1 MEHRRELAGFLK
13 SRRDRLSPG
22 DVGLPPGQRRRTP
35 GLRREEVAERAGL
48 SVDYYVRLEQAR
60 DVSPSAHTLEALA
73 EALRLEDDERR
84 HLFELARQGVPAR
97 PGRRPELVRSSLR
110 RLVETMSPIPAC
122 VLNRRMDVLCWN
134 DAMPALFTDFEQL
147 PLAQRNMIRLTFL
160 DPATRLLYP
169 DWDVVAREAVA
180 SLRAASARLPEDPLL
195 TQLIGELT
203 VKSVEFAR
211 WWTLHDV
218 KEKRSGHK
226 RLIHPR
232 VGLLE
237 LDFEVLTVP
246 DSSDQLLVT
255 YLASD
260 ATTQARLVQ
269 LLSGE
274 VDDRGALRV
283 LQT

>member
-1 MEHRRELAGFLK
+1 MDRRRELASFLK
-13 SRRDRLSPG
+13 SRRNRLSPG
-22 DVGLPPGQRRRTP
+22 DVGLPRGQRRRTP
-35 GLRREEVAERAGL
+35 GLRREEIAELAGL
-48 SVDYYVRLEQAR
+48 SVDYYVRLEQGR
-60 DVSPSAHTLEALA
+60 DVNPSAPTLEALA
-73 EALRLEDDERR
+73 EALRLGDDERR

-97 PGRRPELVRSSLR
+97 PGLLSEFVRSSLR

-134 DAMPALFTDFEQL
+134 DAMAALFTDLEQL
-147 PLAQRNMIRLTFL
+147 PPEQRNMIRLTFL
-160 DPATRLLYP
+160 DPATRRLYP
-169 DWDVVAREAVA
+169 EWDIVAREAVA
-180 SLRAASARLPEDPLL
+180 SLRAASARLPEDPLV

-203 VKSVEFAR
+203 VKSSEFAR

-218 KEKRSGHK
+218 KEKNSGHK

-237 LDFEVLTVP
+237 LDFEVLTVT

-260 ATTQARLVQ
+260 ATTQARLDQ

-274 VDDRGALRV
+274 VEDRGALRV
-283 LQT
+283 LKT